1 MRIST
6 FALLAAATFA
16 GPALADNYTAPPTI
30 PAGSSGAIQ
39 TNNGSGRL
47 GSIAPGTGV
56 ATMLGNAVN
65 TAGGATLST
74 WPETG
79 NSVQFYPFIGPGPV
93 SYSASGAFSITLTYC
108 APFTARDSIHIDNIY
123 AYMTTGG
130 GSTSVNFALYNDAID
145 ANGRHYPQA
154 PYNTATL
161 AADTGSSNTLLTF
174 PISSAIAIPAVR
186 NWICFQAG
194 DTTVRMDG
202 VVNTTI
208 FAWYTGVSS
217 TASMFSTPFGPQ
229 SYTSTYGTFPTNTA
243 AGTLVAETSLPAPW
257 YRVYSNP

>member
-1 MRIST
+1 MRTSI

-16 GPALADNYTAPPTI
+16 GPVLADNYTAPPTV

-47 GSIAPGTGV
+47 GSIAPGAGV

-79 NSVQFYPFIGPGPV
+79 GSVQFYPFIGPGPNT
-93 SYSASGAFSITLTYC
+93 YAASGAFSITATYC

-154 PYNTATL
+154 PYNTATQQ
-161 AADTGSSNTLLTF
+161 ADTGSAGLLTF
-174 PISSAIAIPAVR
+174 PISSAIAIPAGR

-194 DTTVRMDG
+194 DTTVRMEAVG
-202 VVNTTI
+202 NSTLV
-208 FAWYTGVSS
+208 AWYTGASS
-217 TASMFSTPFGPQ
+217 TGSMFATPFGPQ
-229 SYTSTYGTFPTNTA
+229 SFTSTYGTFPTNSA
-243 AGTLVAETSLPAPW
+243 AGTLVASTSMPFPW

>member
-1 MRIST
+1 MRTPI
-6 FALLAAATFA
+6 FAFLAALLAVATA
-16 GPALADNYTAPPTI
+16 HADNYTAPPTI

-56 ATMLGNAVN
+56 TTMLGNAVN
-65 TAGGATLST
+65 TAGGAMLVA

-79 NSVQFYPFIGPGPV
+79 GSVQFYPFLEGPIT
-93 SYSASGAFSITLTYC
+93 YSASGAFAITGTYC

-174 PISSAIAIPAVR
+174 PISSLIAIPAGQ

-194 DTTVRMDG
+194 DTTVRMEG
-202 VVNTTI
+202 VANTTL
-208 FAWYTGVSS
+208 FAWYTGASS
-217 TASMFSTPFGPQ
+217 TGSMFATPFGPQ

-243 AGTLVAETSLPAPW
+243 AGTLVASTSMPAPW